1 MTKRKR
7 KLRILQLFLLFLGLT
22 IIFFTYTNKE
32 RKSEIIIPKSQQKK
46 INSQLTDK
54 KLENTDIFYNIE
66 YSGLDLAGNRYTL
79 KSEEAYNNKSNNELI
94 NMKFV
99 EAIFYFK
106 DDTILYVK
114 SNEGL
119 YNNKT
124 LDMNFYGNVTAKY
137 QESEL
142 FAEKAEYSNLR
153 SFLTISEN
161 VEIKDVKGSV
171 FAEKLLF
178 DIKKQK
184 LNIASFNG
192 GKVSANLSLK
202 WKKVLEF

>member
-22 IIFFTYTNKE
+22 IIFFTYANKE
-32 RKSEIIIPKSQQKK
+32 KKTEIVIPKSQQEK

>member
-22 IIFFTYTNKE
+22 IIFFTYVNKE
-32 RKSEIIIPKSQQKK
+32 RKTEIVIPKSQQEK

-202 WKKVLEF
+202 

>member
-32 RKSEIIIPKSQQKK
+32 RKTEIVIPKSQQEK

-202 WKKVLEF
+202 

>member
-22 IIFFTYTNKE
+22 IIFFTYANKE
-32 RKSEIIIPKSQQKK
+32 RKTEIVIPKSQQEK

-184 LNIASFNG
+184 LNIASYNG

-202 WKKVLEF
+202 

>member
-7 KLRILQLFLLFLGLT
+7 KLRMLQLFLLFLGLT
-22 IIFFTYTNKE
+22 IIFFTYANKE
-32 RKSEIIIPKSQQKK
+32 RKTEIVIPKSQQEK

-202 WKKVLEF
+202 

>member
-22 IIFFTYTNKE
+22 IIFFTYANKE
-32 RKSEIIIPKSQQKK
+32 RKTEIVIPKSQQEK
-46 INSQLTDK
+46 INSQITDK

-79 KSEEAYNNKSNNELI
+79 KSEEAYNNKSNTELI

-99 EAIFYFK
+99 EAVFYFK
-106 DDTILYVK
+106 DDTILYVN

-153 SFLTISEN
+153 SYLTISEN

-202 WKKVLEF
+202 

>member
-22 IIFFTYTNKE
+22 IIFFTYANKE
-32 RKSEIIIPKSQQKK
+32 KKTEIAIPKSQQEK
-46 INSQLTDK
+46 INNQLTDK

-202 WKKVLEF
+202 

>member
-1 MTKRKR
+1 MTRRKR

-22 IIFFTYTNKE
+22 IIFFTYANKE
-32 RKSEIIIPKSQQKK
+32 RKTEIVIPKSQQEK

>member
-7 KLRILQLFLLFLGLT
+7 KLRMLQLFLLFLGLT
-22 IIFFTYTNKE
+22 IIFFTYANKE
-32 RKSEIIIPKSQQKK
+32 RKTEIVIPKSQQEK

-153 SFLTISEN
+153 SYLTISEN

-202 WKKVLEF
+202 

>member
-22 IIFFTYTNKE
+22 IIFFTYANKE
-32 RKSEIIIPKSQQKK
+32 KKTEIVIPKSQQEK

-202 WKKVLEF
+202 

>member
-1 MTKRKR
+1 MK
-7 KLRILQLFLLFLGLT
+7 QN
-22 IIFFTYTNKE
+22 TNSNLKE
-32 RKSEIIIPKSQQKK
+32 
-46 INSQLTDK
+46 NSDV
-54 KLENTDIFYNIE
+54 FYNIE
-66 YSGLDLAGNRYTL
+66 YSGFDLSGNRYVL
-79 KSEEAYNNKSNNELI
+79 KSKEAISNTANKEII
-94 NMKFV
+94 NMSYV
-99 EAIFYFK
+99 NATFYFK
-106 DDTILYVK
+106 DDTVLYVQSDK
-114 SNEGL
+114 GI
-119 YNNKT
+119 YNNRT

-202 WKKVLEF
+202 

>member
-7 KLRILQLFLLFLGLT
+7 KLRILQLFLLFLGLL
-22 IIFFTYTNKE
+22 IIFLTYANKE
-32 RKSEIIIPKSQQKK
+32 RKTEIIIPKSQQKK
-46 INSQLTDK
+46 INNQLTDK

-99 EAIFYFK
+99 EAVFYFK
-106 DDTILYVK
+106 DDTVLYVK

-137 QESEL
+137 QDSEL

-153 SFLTISEN
+153 SYLTISEN
-161 VEIKDVKGSV
+161 VEIKDIRGSM

-184 LNIASFNG
+184 LNIASYNG

-202 WKKVLEF
+202 

>member
-1 MTKRKR
+1 MTRRKKR
-7 KLRILQLFLLFLGLT
+7 LRILQLFLLFLGLS
-22 IIFFTYTNKE
+22 IIFFTYMNKE
-32 RKSEIIIPKSQQKK
+32 RKTEIIIPKSQQKK

-99 EAIFYFK
+99 EAVFYFK

-153 SFLTISEN
+153 SYLTISEN
-161 VEIKDVKGSV
+161 VEIKDVKGSM

-202 WKKVLEF
+202 

>member
-22 IIFFTYTNKE
+22 IIFFTYANKE
-32 RKSEIIIPKSQQKK
+32 RKTEIVIPKSQQEK

-202 WKKVLEF
+202 

>member
-1 MTKRKR
+1 MTRRKW

-22 IIFFTYTNKE
+22 IIFFTYANKE
-32 RKSEIIIPKSQQKK
+32 RKTEIVIPKSQQEK

>member
-22 IIFFTYTNKE
+22 IIFFTYANKE
-32 RKSEIIIPKSQQKK
+32 KKTEIVIPKSQQEK

-184 LNIASFNG
+184 LNIASYNG

-202 WKKVLEF
+202 

>member
-22 IIFFTYTNKE
+22 IIFFTYANKE
-32 RKSEIIIPKSQQKK
+32 RKTEIVIPKSQQEK

-153 SFLTISEN
+153 SYLTISEN

-202 WKKVLEF
+202 

>member
-22 IIFFTYTNKE
+22 IIFFTYANKE
-32 RKSEIIIPKSQQKK
+32 RKTEIVIPKYQQEK

-202 WKKVLEF
+202 

>member
-7 KLRILQLFLLFLGLT
+7 KLRILQLFLLFLKLT
-22 IIFFTYTNKE
+22 IIFFTYANKE
-32 RKSEIIIPKSQQKK
+32 RKTEIVIPKSQQEK

-54 KLENTDIFYNIE
+54 KLENIDIFYNIE

-202 WKKVLEF
+202 

>member
-22 IIFFTYTNKE
+22 IIFFTYANKE
-32 RKSEIIIPKSQQKK
+32 KKTEIVIPKSQQEK

-153 SFLTISEN
+153 SYLTISEN

-184 LNIASFNG
+184 LNIASYNG

-202 WKKVLEF
+202 

>member
-7 KLRILQLFLLFLGLT
+7 KLRILKLFLLFLGLT
-22 IIFFTYTNKE
+22 IIFFTYANKE
-32 RKSEIIIPKSQQKK
+32 KKTEIVIPKSQQEK

-54 KLENTDIFYNIE
+54 KLKNTDIFYNIE

-202 WKKVLEF
+202 

>member
-22 IIFFTYTNKE
+22 IIFFTYVNKE
-32 RKSEIIIPKSQQKK
+32 RKTEIVIPKSQQEK

-137 QESEL
+137 QDSEL

-153 SFLTISEN
+153 SYLTISEN
-161 VEIKDVKGSV
+161 VEIKDIKGSM

-184 LNIASFNG
+184 LNIASYNG

-202 WKKVLEF
+202 

>member
-22 IIFFTYTNKE
+22 IIFFTYANKE
-32 RKSEIIIPKSQQKK
+32 RKTEIVIPKSQQEK

-106 DDTILYVK
+106 DGTTLRIW
-114 SNEGL
+114 SNKGI

-124 LDMNFYGNVTAKY
+124 LDMKFINDVKAKY
-137 QESEL
+137 LSSNL
-142 FAEKAEYSNLR
+142 FAQKADYSNSKRYL
-153 SFLTISEN
+153 SIYDN
-161 VEIKDVKGSV
+161 VRIDDIRGNLI
-171 FAEKLLF
+171 ADKLLF

-184 LNIASFNG
+184 LNITSFNK
-192 GKVSANLSLK
+192 GKINANVNLNEK
-202 WKKVLEF
+202 RF

>member
-1 MTKRKR
+1 M
-7 KLRILQLFLLFLGLT
+7 
-22 IIFFTYTNKE
+22 NKE
-32 RKSEIIIPKSQQKK
+32 RKTEIIIPKSQQKK

-99 EAIFYFK
+99 EAVFYFK

-153 SFLTISEN
+153 SYLTISEN
-161 VEIKDVKGSV
+161 VEIKDVKGSM

-202 WKKVLEF
+202 

>member
-22 IIFFTYTNKE
+22 IIFFTYANKE
-32 RKSEIIIPKSQQKK
+32 KKTEIVIPKSQQEK

-106 DDTILYVK
+106 DDTILKVS
-114 SNEGL
+114 SNFGI

-124 LDMNFYGNVTAKY
+124 LDMSFKNNVKAKY
-137 QESEL
+137 EESEL
-142 FAEKAEYSNLR
+142 FAGKAEYSNAK
-153 SFLTISEN
+153 SFLIITE
-161 VEIKDVKGSV
+161 DVKINDTRGSMV
-171 FAEKLLF
+171 ADKLYF
-178 DIKKQK
+178 DIKKQT
-184 LNIASFNG
+184 LNIASFDEDKINARV
-192 GKVSANLSLK
+192 KLK
-202 WKKVLEF
+202 

>member
-22 IIFFTYTNKE
+22 IIFFTYANKE
-32 RKSEIIIPKSQQKK
+32 RKTEIVIPKSQQEK

-153 SFLTISEN
+153 SLTISEN

-192 GKVSANLSLK
+192 GKVANLSLK
-202 WKKVLEF
+202 

>member
-1 MTKRKR
+1 MTRRKR

-22 IIFFTYTNKE
+22 IIFFTYANKE
-32 RKSEIIIPKSQQKK
+32 RKTEIVIPKSQQEK

-202 WKKVLEF
+202 

>member
-22 IIFFTYTNKE
+22 IIFFTYANKE
-32 RKSEIIIPKSQQKK
+32 RKTEIVIPKSQQEK

-79 KSEEAYNNKSNNELI
+79 KSEEAYNNKSNTELI

-99 EAIFYFK
+99 EAVFYFK
-106 DDTILYVK
+106 DDTILYVN

-153 SFLTISEN
+153 SYLTISEN

-202 WKKVLEF
+202 

>member
-1 MTKRKR
+1 MTKRKKR
-7 KLRILQLFLLFLGLT
+7 LRILQLFLLFLGLS

-153 SFLTISEN
+153 SYLTISEN

-202 WKKVLEF
+202 

>member
-22 IIFFTYTNKE
+22 IIFFTYANKE
-32 RKSEIIIPKSQQKK
+32 RKTEIVIPKSQQEK

-153 SFLTISEN
+153 SYLTISEN

>member
-1 MTKRKR
+1 MTKRKKR
-7 KLRILQLFLLFLGLT
+7 LRILQLFLLFLGLS

-79 KSEEAYNNKSNNELI
+79 KSEEAYNNKSNTELI

-99 EAIFYFK
+99 EAVFYFK
-106 DDTILYVK
+106 DDTILYVN

-153 SFLTISEN
+153 SYLTISEN

-202 WKKVLEF
+202 

>member
-22 IIFFTYTNKE
+22 IIFFTYANKE
-32 RKSEIIIPKSQQKK
+32 RKTEIVIPKSQQEK

-153 SFLTISEN
+153 SYLTISEN
-161 VEIKDVKGSV
+161 VEIKDIKGSM

-202 WKKVLEF
+202 

>member
-22 IIFFTYTNKE
+22 IIFFTYANKE
-32 RKSEIIIPKSQQKK
+32 KKTEIVIPKSQQEK

-54 KLENTDIFYNIE
+54 KLKNTDIFYNIE

-202 WKKVLEF
+202 

>member
-22 IIFFTYTNKE
+22 IIFFTYANKE
-32 RKSEIIIPKSQQKK
+32 RKTEIVIPKSQQEK

>member
-22 IIFFTYTNKE
+22 IIFFTYANKE
-32 RKSEIIIPKSQQKK
+32 RKTEIVIPKSQQEK

-184 LNIASFNG
+184 LNIGSFNG

-202 WKKVLEF
+202 

>member
-22 IIFFTYTNKE
+22 IIFFTYANKE
-32 RKSEIIIPKSQQKK
+32 RKTEIVIPKSQQKK

-202 WKKVLEF
+202 

>member
-22 IIFFTYTNKE
+22 IIFFTYANKE
-32 RKSEIIIPKSQQKK
+32 KKTEIVIPKSQQEK

-99 EAIFYFK
+99 EAVFYFK
-106 DDTILYVK
+106 DDTVLYVK

-137 QESEL
+137 QDSEL

-153 SFLTISEN
+153 SYFSI
-161 VEIKDVKGSV
+161 
-171 FAEKLLF
+171 LL
-178 DIKKQK
+178 
-184 LNIASFNG
+184 
-192 GKVSANLSLK
+192 
-202 WKKVLEF
+202 

>member
-7 KLRILQLFLLFLGLT
+7 KLRILQLFLLFLGLL
-22 IIFFTYTNKE
+22 IIFLTYANKE
-32 RKSEIIIPKSQQKK
+32 RKTEIIIPKSQQKK
-46 INSQLTDK
+46 INNQLTNK

-99 EAIFYFK
+99 EAVFYFK
-106 DDTILYVK
+106 DDTVLYVK

-137 QESEL
+137 QDSEL

-153 SFLTISEN
+153 SYLTISEN
-161 VEIKDVKGSV
+161 VEIKDIRGSM

-184 LNIASFNG
+184 LNIASYNG

-202 WKKVLEF
+202 